1 MRRARAL
8 VAGTA
13 LGFAALTLAV
23 PSAYADAPA
32 PVKPDS
38 GPAAPENGASEKSWS
53 GESKWT
59 PEKDSEHSESSD
71 KGGESKGKEGKS
83 TESKGNEG
91 SSHEKSWKDHK
102 SPHGG
107 VHTGIGGA
115 FLDDGA
121 ALGTGAALIAGGIGL
136 GVYALRR
143 RPGAAATA

>member
-32 PVKPDS
+32 PVKPEPA
-38 GPAAPENGASEKSWS
+38 PAADSEKAWS
-53 GESKWT
+53 GEAKWT
-59 PEKDSEHSESSD
+59 PEKDSEHSTEKSD
-71 KGGESKGKEGKS
+71 KGGESKNSEEKS
-83 TESKGNEG
+83 HESKGDEG
-91 SSHEKSWKDHK
+91 SSHEKSWKEHK

-121 ALGTGAALIAGGIGL
+121 ALGTGAALIAGGIGM

-143 RPGAAATA
+143 RPGAAAAQA

>member
-1 MRRARAL
+1 MRRVRAL

-32 PVKPDS
+32 PAKPDS
-38 GPAAPENGASEKSWS
+38 GSAASENGASEKPWS
-53 GESKWT
+53 GETKWT
-59 PEKDSEHSESSD
+59 PEKSSEHSESSD
-71 KGGESKGKEGKS
+71 KGGEGKS
-83 TESKGNEG
+83 HESKGDEG
-91 SSHEKSWKDHK
+91 SSHEKSWKEHK

-121 ALGTGAALIAGGIGL
+121 ALGTGAALIAGGIGM

-143 RPGAAATA
+143 RSGTAAAHA

>member
-13 LGFAALTLAV
+13 LGFAALTLAA

-32 PVKPDS
+32 PVKPE
-38 GPAAPENGASEKSWS
+38 PAASDSEKSYS
-53 GESKWT
+53 GEAKWT
-59 PEKDSEHSESSD
+59 PEKASEHSTEKSD
-71 KGGESKGKEGKS
+71 KGYEGKSYESKGD
-83 TESKGNEG
+83 EG

-121 ALGTGAALIAGGIGL
+121 ALGTGAALIAGGVGM

-143 RPGAAATA
+143 RSGAAAAQA

>member
-38 GPAAPENGASEKSWS
+38 GQAASENGSSEKSWS

-59 PEKDSEHSESSD
+59 PEKGSEHSEGSD
-71 KGGESKGKEGKS
+71 KGGESKS
-83 TESKGNEG
+83 HESKGNEG

-121 ALGTGAALIAGGIGL
+121 ALGTGAALIAGGIGM

-143 RPGAAATA
+143 RPGAVAAQA

>member
-8 VAGTA
+8 VAGSV

-23 PSAYADAPA
+23 PAAYADVPA

-38 GPAAPENGASEKSWS
+38 APSAPGNGGQEKSWS
-53 GESKWT
+53 GEGKWT
-59 PEKDSEHSESSD
+59 PEKGGESSED
-71 KGGESKGKEGKS
+71 KGGEGG
-83 TESKGNEG
+83 
-91 SSHEKSWKDHK
+91 SHEKSWKEHK

-107 VHTGIGGA
+107 VHTGIGGS

-121 ALGTGAALIAGGIGL
+121 ALGTGAALIAGGVGV

-143 RPGAAATA
+143 RPAVSAARA

>member
-1 MRRARAL
+1 MRRVRTL
-8 VAGTA
+8 VAGSA

-23 PSAYADAPA
+23 PAAYADGQPAPHNAPA
-32 PVKPDS
+32 
-38 GPAAPENGASEKSWS
+38 AENGSGEKSHS
-53 GESKWT
+53 SEGKWT
-59 PEKDSEHSESSD
+59 PEKEAEKKYEESD
-71 KGGESKGKEGKS
+71 KGGEGSYEK
-83 TESKGNEG
+83 

-121 ALGTGAALIAGGIGL
+121 ALGTGAALIAGGVGM

-143 RPGAAATA
+143 RPSAVAAQA